1 MKKTFQFAH
10 PKIKPERMVE
20 AIKGEVTKYLRRER
34 KKTLPDGIDFWDFD
48 CKFGPDVQSAV
59 VVHVAELPKR
69 IDAASTEGLAECYI
83 EILAK
88 PAKRTKKPVEQ
99 TEVAS

>member
-10 PKIKPERMVE
+10 PKIQPERMVE
-20 AIKGEVTKYLRRER
+20 AIKGEVSKYLKRER
-34 KKTLPDGIDFWDFD
+34 RKALPDGIDFWDFD
-48 CKFGPDVQSAV
+48 CKFGPDAQHAV

-69 IDAASTEGLAECYI
+69 IDAAYGEGLGECYI

-88 PAKRTKKPVEQ
+88 PAKRTKRPVGEA
-99 TEVAS
+99 EVSS